1 MDAFRNYVVNL
12 ESATVLSA
20 FPVLDVAWAIVVAQ
34 GKRTAGCGSLQQPWF
49 QALLSFLFSSLAGT
63 TLTCVFW
70 LGQPPAWA
78 LSNVCLPT
86 YLLVFFAHRC
96 CPGDWFYR
104 LFSMPPV
111 ALVLRF
117 FDNVSWATS
126 VSAWG
131 ADKALTAD
139 HAAARASAVLA
150 VMCGI
155 TTGCAGGVVCDAF
168 GLADKVWR
176 FQNPAAISGGQP
188 SQGIRLTV
196 CLALLYYLLLNPHA
210 LLPFAPLASMQDA
223 RVLLFGVIF
232 AFDSVPAWVSLVR
245 SFGAP
250 RQPQSTKKKA
260 KLS

>member
-1 MDAFRNYVVNL
+1 MSALRDVVVNL
-12 ESATVLSA
+12 ESATVLSVL
-20 FPVLDVAWAIVVAQ
+20 PVLDLAWAIVVAQ
-34 GKRTAGCGSLQQPWF
+34 SKRTAGCGSLQQPWF

-70 LGQPPAWA
+70 LGQPPSWA

-86 YLLVFFAHRC
+86 YLLVFAAHRY

-104 LFSMPPV
+104 VFSLPAV
-111 ALVLRF
+111 ALVLRV

-139 HAAARASAVLA
+139 HAAARASAVLT

-168 GLADKVWR
+168 GLSEKVWR
-176 FQNPAAISGGQP
+176 FQNPAAISGRQP
-188 SQGIRLTV
+188 SQGILLTV
-196 CLALLYYLLLNPHA
+196 SLALLYYVVINPHR
-210 LLPFAPLASMQDA
+210 LLPFAPLASTEDA
-223 RVLLFGVIF
+223 RVLLFGIIF
-232 AFDSVPAWVSLVR
+232 AFDSVPAWTALLR
-245 SFGAP
+245 GAGGVQHGP
-250 RQPQSTKKKA
+250 ATKKKQN
-260 KLS
+260 